1 VTIIGVGNVM
11 RGDDGVGILAVQ
23 RLRERLPE
31 ARIVESNGDFAQIL
45 DAIEREDAVILID
58 AMRCPAGPGTV
69 HRIDGHAGQFPRNLF
84 RTSSH
89 AVGVA
94 EAIELARTLGRLPG
108 RLVFYGVAGAQFAAG
123 DPISVEVDRGLTEV
137 VARVVDEVHRH
148 A

>member
-1 VTIIGVGNVM
+1 M
-11 RGDDGVGILAVQ
+11 RGDDGVGILAVR

-58 AMRCPAGPGTV
+58 AMRCPADPGTV
-69 HRIDGHAGQFPRNLF
+69 QRIDAHAGQFPTNLL

-94 EAIELARTLGRLPG
+94 EAMELARALGRLPG
-108 RLVFYGVAGAQFAAG
+108 HLVFYGIAGAQFAPGESMSA
-123 DPISVEVDRGLTEV
+123 EVDRGLTEV
-137 VARVVDEVHRH
+137 VALVVDEVQRH